1 MASCSHAQR
10 LGEAALGIDENLRAL
25 NISASRALAVPG
37 WAEPLVSALQPC
49 LRPRTS
55 RSKPELL
62 IGVYGGSMTAG
73 SMNCHTTAHILCAGA
88 HKPVHLAWPAVLQ
101 RELQPHLPACH
112 VRVTNRATPA
122 SRATFLLSAG
132 NMRSLVPTGRSA
144 DAVVI
149 TDFTVNDNKGLGH
162 LPSREV
168 PAAAMQIAAAM
179 EGLVRFVRGPHPGR
193 SGPPALLQVET
204 TRWLFVD
211 GRSVNLSANWACTP
225 ASANVSHGRYDPHYG
240 VARHYGVP
248 VISFL
253 HGAECVRGERT
264 TLSEYQEA
272 TRRHW
277 RGGCGE
283 LDAGTGESVRDCG
296 VHPGPTTHSIL
307 ARLIAH
313 HILRHAAAAAAEA
326 CGTALPSSLAADA
339 GPPAANSTLV
349 PEAQM
354 RRFQGCGPGVNVG
367 LHGTTIDFQA
377 CTSGWQRFVASNTGW
392 SCYEDRPGKPGLIA
406 NATGATIEFKVRAT
420 ATASGGDIVIGF
432 LRSYE
437 GMGRVRV
444 GFNGVYSESD
454 RTTNTLDGL
463 WESRTS
469 QQDLAVIS
477 ATALAASH
485 LNRTLSGSGHHPSHL
500 RLGLQLL
507 PASQTEQP
515 AAAAAKF
522 KVLSIVTC

>member
-179 EGLVRFVRGPHPGR
+179 EGR
-193 SGPPALLQVET
+193 SSP
-204 TRWLFVD
+204 
-211 GRSVNLSANWACTP
+211 
-225 ASANVSHGRYDPHYG
+225 VSCK
-240 VARHYGVP
+240 A
-248 VISFL
+248 
-253 HGAECVRGERT
+253 
-264 TLSEYQEA
+264 
-272 TRRHW
+272 
-277 RGGCGE
+277 
-283 LDAGTGESVRDCG
+283 
-296 VHPGPTTHSIL
+296 
-307 ARLIAH
+307 
-313 HILRHAAAAAAEA
+313 
-326 CGTALPSSLAADA
+326 
-339 GPPAANSTLV
+339 
-349 PEAQM
+349 
-354 RRFQGCGPGVNVG
+354 
-367 LHGTTIDFQA
+367 
-377 CTSGWQRFVASNTGW
+377 
-392 SCYEDRPGKPGLIA
+392 
-406 NATGATIEFKVRAT
+406 
-420 ATASGGDIVIGF
+420 
-432 LRSYE
+432 
-437 GMGRVRV
+437 
-444 GFNGVYSESD
+444 
-454 RTTNTLDGL
+454 
-463 WESRTS
+463 
-469 QQDLAVIS
+469 
-477 ATALAASH
+477 
-485 LNRTLSGSGHHPSHL
+485 
-500 RLGLQLL
+500 
-507 PASQTEQP
+507 
-515 AAAAAKF
+515 
-522 KVLSIVTC
+522 